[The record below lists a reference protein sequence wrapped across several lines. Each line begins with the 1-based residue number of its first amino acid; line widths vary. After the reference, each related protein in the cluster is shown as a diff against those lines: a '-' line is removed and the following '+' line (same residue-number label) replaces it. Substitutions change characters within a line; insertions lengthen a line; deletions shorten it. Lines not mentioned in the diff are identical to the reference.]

1 MHSTKSTNV
10 PLSAV
15 CQAKQPQVACGLH
28 EEAGG
33 DGLPN
38 VLIVIRRLEV
48 RRDER
53 QSMLG
58 HQTLQLLPDI
68 LGLLEGSDLEKVVVC
83 PPADSQRHV
92 SISEVQMRGCRSMML
107 TTISRHFRVVPVTNF

>member
-10 PLSAV
+10 PLSTV
-15 CQAKQPQVACGLH
+15 CQAQQPQVACGLH

-38 VLIVIRRLEV
+38 VLIVVRRLKV

-53 QSMLG
+53 QPMLG

-68 LGLLEGSDLEKVVVC
+68 LGLLEGADLEKVVVC

-92 SISEVQMRGCRSMML
+92 SISEGAEAQ
-107 TTISRHFRVVPVTNF
+107 PVDR